1 MYQYQVFPSPVSV
14 PSAPKSVQRAV
25 YLMYAGAVVSFIS
38 GIVGLVS
45 LLTRAP
51 GSPFYMHGP
60 SGAQLPGAVSALGS
74 ALLYLV
80 AVVSLAAP
88 IVLWLW
94 MAWKC
99 KAGRS
104 WARVL
109 STVFFGLATVVT
121 LASGPYSAWGLVG
134 AILGWLIGLGAVFL
148 LWQRSSSS
156 YLGATTH
163 LRSERLL
170 RG

>member
-1 MYQYQVFPSPVSV
+1 MFPSPALTER
-14 PSAPKSVQRAV
+14 APKSVQRAV
-25 YLMYAGAVVSFIS
+25 YLMYTGAVVYLIS
-38 GIVGLVS
+38 GIVGLV
-45 LLTRAP
+45 LLVTAAP
-51 GSPFYMHGP
+51 GSPSDMHVL
-60 SGAQLPGAVSALGS
+60 SGSQWPGAGSALGS

-80 AVVSLAAP
+80 AVLSIVVP

-99 KAGRS
+99 LVGRW

-121 LASGPYSAWGLVG
+121 LTSGPYGAWGLAG
-134 AILGWLIGLGAVFL
+134 ATLGWFIGLGAVVL

-156 YLGATTH
+156 YFRASA
-163 LRSERLL
+163 RY
-170 RG
+170 